1 MRLAKAPGDGS
12 QRKMQLR
19 ANRVRTEPEVLR
31 LLLARLLGELGLML
45 NLESLWGMIAR
56 TDALEGNCQGHCRH
70 VGQLARSVALQ
81 MGLSNVTTRQ
91 VCLAGICHDVGKLG
105 VPGQILTKRG
115 PLTASEWH
123 EIKAHP
129 ARGANLLAP
138 YLGATPVPV
147 FVRHH
152 HEHFN
157 GNGYPD
163 RLTAT
168 AIPLGGRIVAAADAF
183 ESMTEGRP
191 YREHLFK
198 EKAIE
203 ELVACSSSQFDPVVT
218 RALIEVV
225 GG

>member
-1 MRLAKAPGDGS
+1 
-12 QRKMQLR
+12 MQLR
-19 ANRVRTEPEVLR
+19 ADRVRTEPQFLR
-31 LLLARLLGELGLML
+31 LLLAKLLGELGLMA

-56 TDALEGNCQGHCRH
+56 ADALEGNCQGHCRH
-70 VGQLARSVALQ
+70 VGELAKSVALQ
-81 MGLSNVTTRQ
+81 MGLSNVMARQ

-105 VPGQILTKRG
+105 VPGEVLKKKG
-115 PLTASEWH
+115 PLTPSEWH

-129 ARGANLLAP
+129 ARGSKLLAP
-138 YLGATPVPV
+138 HLGATPVPI

-163 RLTAT
+163 RLVAST
-168 AIPLGGRIVAAADAF
+168 IPLGGRIVAAADAF

-191 YREHLFK
+191 YRERLLK
-198 EKAIE
+198 EKAIQ
-203 ELVACSSSQFDPVVT
+203 ELMACSNCQFDPVVA